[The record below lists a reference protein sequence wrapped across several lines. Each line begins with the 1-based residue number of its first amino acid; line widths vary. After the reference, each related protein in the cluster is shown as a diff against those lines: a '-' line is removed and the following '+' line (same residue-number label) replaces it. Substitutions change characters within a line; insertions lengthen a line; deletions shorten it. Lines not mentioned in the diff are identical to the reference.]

1 MRALLAMLLALLAWP
16 AQAETLVTQLNRAEV
31 EISSDFQGEMLT
43 LFGTIEPGAG
53 EDTVPE
59 GPYHVV
65 VTVTGPL
72 QTRLARQK
80 THQVAIWINT
90 EAVRFEGVP
99 SFYQVLS
106 DGKLDEIAD
115 PALLAEKSIPVEA
128 LVKPASG
135 KGLPGV
141 DYSAELIR
149 LMTEKG
155 LYKADPAGVN
165 FRSDLLFFAALDL
178 PSDAP
183 PGAYLVKTY
192 LLKGGQVVDEHADGF
207 SVRKIGFERFLGQAA
222 RQQPWLYGLAAV
234 LLALGTG
241 WLGGVVFR
249 R

>member
-1 MRALLAMLLALLAWP
+1 MKPLLWLLMALVFTGAGK
-16 AQAETLVTQLNRAEV
+16 AETLVTQLNRSDV
-31 EISSDFQGEMLT
+31 EIAADFRGQMLT
-43 LFGTIEPGAG
+43 LFGTIEPGPG
-53 EDTVPE
+53 ETLVPT

-72 QTRLARQK
+72 QTRLARRK
-80 THQVAIWINT
+80 TNQFGIWINT
-90 EAVRFEGVP
+90 DEARFESLP

-106 DGKLDEIAD
+106 DGKLEDIVS
-115 PALLAEKSIPVEA
+115 PAVAAEKGFA
-128 LVKPASG
+128 LSAQLHQRAGGRSD
-135 KGLPGV
+135 V
-141 DYSAELIR
+141 DYSGNLIR
-149 LMTEKG
+149 LMSDKG
-155 LYKADPAGVN
+155 LYRADPAGVQ
-165 FRSDLLFFAALDL
+165 FRSDLLFFAGLDL

-183 PGAYLVKTY
+183 PGSYIVKTY
-192 LLKGGQVVDEHADGF
+192 LLKDRALIAEHADGF